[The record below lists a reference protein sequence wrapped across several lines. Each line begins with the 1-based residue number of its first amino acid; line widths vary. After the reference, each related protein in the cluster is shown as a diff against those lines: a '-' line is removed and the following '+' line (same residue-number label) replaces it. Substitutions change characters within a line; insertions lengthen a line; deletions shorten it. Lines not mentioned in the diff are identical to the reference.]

1 MCPGSSENDRA
12 FAQWVLDWGWKDGS
26 GGSIFD
32 QCRRKRGKDRSV
44 GAPSFRGGRVVQ
56 SVQGDGMVLWFVQ
69 IFGGTRGKVEGFEK
83 AVGMIRGV

>member
-26 GGSIFD
+26 GGS
-32 QCRRKRGKDRSV
+32 
-44 GAPSFRGGRVVQ
+44 SFRGGRVVQ